1 MERKSD
7 GPIRVAMRGRRGA
20 FGAQGGVETH
30 VRALVTFLAA
40 MPDEPC
46 SIEIIERSRFASER
60 GSDLVPP
67 RVRLT
72 PLWSPRQATAEA
84 IVHTALGVM
93 YSAVRRPDI
102 LHIHGIGPSLMAP
115 LAKLLGLK
123 VVVTHHGQD
132 YNRAKWSGMGRLA
145 LRMGEFCAAYFPD
158 ARIVIAPGLD
168 EELKARFRRDF
179 EYIPNPMTV
188 AAPADPVETLKR
200 FGLEKGRYIVNVAR
214 VVPEKNQLNLVKAFS
229 AVDTPVR
236 LVLVG
241 GEDHSSDY
249 GRMLRSAVKKDDR
262 IVMTGAVGPDVVS
275 SIVSCSGG
283 FVLPSTHEGLPLSLL
298 EAMWYSKPVVV
309 SSIPTLMRLNLPGY
323 CYTDPENMEDMIDK
337 IGQLVV
343 GCEEDSVRNFDWS
356 EYVEDYAIEAVGV
369 RTLNLYKSIVT

>member
-1 MERKSD
+1 MGRKSE
-7 GPIRVAMRGRRGA
+7 GPIRVAMLGLRGA

-30 VRALVTFLAA
+30 VRALATFLAA

-60 GSDLVPP
+60 GSAMVPS
-67 RVRLT
+67 RIRLT

-93 YSAVRRPDI
+93 YSAFRRPDI
-102 LHIHGIGPSLMAP
+102 LHIHGIGPSLMVP
-115 LAKLLGLK
+115 LAKLFRLR

-188 AAPADPVETLKR
+188 VAPADPVETLKR

-214 VVPEKNQLNLVKAFS
+214 VVPEKNQLNLVKAFA
-229 AVDTPVR
+229 AVDTPWR

-275 SIVSCSGG
+275 SILSCSGG

-298 EAMWYSKPVVV
+298 EAMWYNKPVVV
-309 SSIPTLMRLNLPGY
+309 SNIPTLLRLNLPAY
-323 CYTDPENMEDMIDK
+323 CYVDPENIENIVEK
-337 IGQLVV
+337 VGQLVIDR
-343 GCEEDSVRNFDWS
+343 GESSMGNFDWS
-356 EYVEDYAIEAVGV
+356 EYVDDYAIEAVGA
-369 RTLNLYKSIVT
+369 RTLSVYRSIVT